1 MIAVDN
7 KPDTIQSVKG
17 AVTTKHLEIRPGE
30 GGDDALA
37 FATELA
43 ASFTAYARR
52 NDVPVDAESGRTIVL
67 TLTGRGVD
75 GLGLWRFCGTHRIQR
90 IPTNDKAGR
99 RHTSTATVALLDHND
114 ATATE
119 LSDDDIRIDTYRG
132 HGKGGQ
138 HRNKTSSAVRLTHL
152 PTGLIVV
159 VERGRSQAKNIESA
173 KSEMCDRLREIATTE
188 FVQTTGAVRNAQIL
202 SGERPVKQWT
212 WNDQRG
218 EVMNHTTGATYS
230 MRDFQRGRL
239 DI

>member
-1 MIAVDN
+1 MDQRPN
-7 KPDTIQSVKG
+7 TRQSVKRST
-17 AVTTKHLEIRPGE
+17 TTKRLEIRPGE

-52 NDVPVDAESGRTIVL
+52 NDVIVATESGRTIVL

-75 GLGLWRFCGTHRIQR
+75 GIGLWRFCGTHRIQR
-90 IPTNDKAGR
+90 VPINDKAGR
-99 RHTSTATVALLDHND
+99 RHTSTATVALLDQD
-114 ATATE
+114 DVTDVE
-119 LSDDDIRIDTYRG
+119 LHDDDIRIDTYRG

-138 HRNKTSSAVRLTHL
+138 HRNKTSSAVRLTHM

-188 FVQTTGAVRNAQIL
+188 SVQMTGAVRNAQIL